1 MSISIMSAVW
11 KNGPSNSTERFVL
24 LALADYANDAGQGI
38 NPAFATIAKKC
49 AISRRTAIRA
59 VDSLIEQGYL
69 ARSLRM
75 KDKEFTSSEYT
86 IIIAKLGIGDD
97 SKVTMRSDRK
107 SLPSDNTS
115 LRIVTMTLPSD
126 TMTLGSVV
134 DDTTPSD
141 TVSPNPSFL
150 SINEPSLN
158 QGEKNAR
165 EATPKKS
172 PPSPIVKQH
181 ISDRTPGGN
190 GYHPPDE
197 PEPVKREPSPE
208 GLAVG
213 DMANAISE
221 VTGMSAKLLRDEVG
235 GFAMELLDAGYT
247 AAQLRTHYTK
257 QRIAGAWNWYDE
269 DWRGKKGDRPRI
281 KEIRE
286 TIAGA
291 TYKAAAP
298 KKLSQIDLALA
309 MLKGPQPA
317 TG

>member
-11 KNGPSNSTERFVL
+11 KNGPPNSTERFVL

-107 SLPSDNTS
+107 SPPSDNTS

-126 TMTLGSVV
+126 TETLGSVV

-158 QGEKNAR
+158 RVRGESGATAPDHPPATSPHFQPVP
-165 EATPKKS
+165 EASRKRKKIDDILA
-172 PPSPIVKQH
+172 PSPLPAIVQEAPRAMTLMQSVTGHWPGDNNREFLVESLGNEPDENALRAAFKLWNSSGYKPTNYRGICQWYQE
-181 ISDRTPGGN
+181 ILRDPAWTPEAQYKGRSNGN
-190 GYHPPDE
+190 GHKSA
-197 PEPVKREPSPE
+197 PVLSNSERAAVEYAAKKR
-208 GLAVG
+208 
-213 DMANAISE
+213 AI
-221 VTGMSAKLLRDEVG
+221 LG
-235 GFAMELLDAGYT
+235 G
-247 AAQLRTHYTK
+247 Q
-257 QRIAGAWNWYDE
+257 
-269 DWRGKKGDRPRI
+269 
-281 KEIRE
+281 
-286 TIAGA
+286 
-291 TYKAAAP
+291 
-298 KKLSQIDLALA
+298 
-309 MLKGPQPA
+309 
-317 TG
+317 